1 MKPLL
6 SVAVLL
12 LSVQVRMAQPSD
24 PSHVQPFDSPAGSL
38 RLKETAA
45 GAQLG
50 IDFKWLGSDRR
61 SDYAAGLVLSVPLG
75 GIVESADLVSSDL
88 VSSGLVAQGL
98 VAQGPRAASAK
109 IKPLPASAAQSKGP
123 TAMTFT
129 PSELKAAVRAGLQRS
144 GFGPLTTRLD
154 ALSARS
160 RRAAWLPRL
169 QLRTT
174 RLLDE
179 TTTLSPTSYDPERTT
194 HSGGARTWLE
204 ARMSWD
210 LDRLLFGGHELQA
223 ERMRQ
228 QLLLARRRK
237 ADELVTLIGRWQ
249 RVVFVSRDPTSPW
262 PRCRHAWLE
271 ERQLAMKIDWLTAG
285 WLNRWRKR
293 HAPAPLRPCIRSPSD
308 ADMFE

>member
-12 LSVQVRMAQPSD
+12 LSVPVRMAQPSD
-24 PSHVQPFDSPAGSL
+24 PFHAQPVDSPAGSI

-75 GIVESADLVSSDL
+75 RTVESADLVSS
-88 VSSGLVAQGL
+88 GL

-109 IKPLPASAAQSKGP
+109 LEPLPASAAQSKGP
-123 TAMTFT
+123 PAMTFT
-129 PSELKAAVRAGLQRS
+129 PAELKAAVRAGLQRS
-144 GFGPLTTRLD
+144 GFGPSTTRLD

-249 RVVFVSRDPTSPW
+249 RVVFVSRDPASPW

-293 HAPAPLRPCIRSPSD
+293 HAPAPLRPCIRLPSD